1 MPATAGSR
9 AWTASTSAAIAAWNA
24 SAETVPSV
32 PGIRDRRRWE
42 NTGPSAVNRTA
53 ATRRFVPPASTTTTG
68 AEVAGAAD
76 EKERHE
82 SIIRRDDG
90 PPAIAASASPSNA
103 RITATR
109 SSRVG
114 VKPYSFKKACIFSF
128 MFFSSR
134 PWHAEL

>member
-1 MPATAGSR
+1 MPATAGSNAR
-9 AWTASTSAAIAAWNA
+9 TASTSAAIAAWNA

-32 PGIRDRRRWE
+32 PGIRDRRRCE
-42 NTGPSAVNRTA
+42 NTGPSGVNRTA

-68 AEVAGAAD
+68 AEVAGTTD

-90 PPAIAASASPSNA
+90 APAIAASASLSNA
-103 RITATR
+103 RITASR

-114 VKPYSFKKACIFSF
+114 AKPLSFRNSWIIPF
-128 MFFSSR
+128 MSNRQSITSCR
-134 PWHAEL
+134 W